1 MSADTA
7 IKVAVR
13 IRPIVKSEEARGC
26 QVIVEKTPS
35 QPQVVVQTERPDAY
49 TFNYVFA
56 PEDAQDKIYDNAVK
70 SMIPNLF
77 KGKASRTQPIEVP
90 FSNHTSRLQAT
101 T

>member
-35 QPQVVVQTERPDAY
+35 QPQVIVQTERPEAY
-49 TFNYVFA
+49 TFNYVFS
-56 PEDAQDKIYDNAVK
+56 PEDTQDQIYEDAVK
-70 SMIPNLF
+70 SMIQNLF
-77 KGKASRTQPIEVP
+77 KGKKQIKYKKAVEQCLI
-90 FSNHTSRLQAT
+90 HLQLSRL
-101 T
+101 